1 MSTPIKMAPTK
12 GFFVRMLTR
21 DIDLRDAILDLLDN
35 CVDGIVRMLKKQ
47 GKGALD
53 NGHAKPYKGY
63 FAEITAT
70 PKKFVITDN
79 CGGIPENVAITSAFR
94 LGRPSD
100 MTAEKLETVGVYGIG
115 MKRAIFKLGKHA
127 VVTSQHEGKAFKVE
141 ITEEWLKTDDLW
153 DLTLEEVKP
162 SGNDGTRI
170 EVTDL
175 YTEIQRSFTPSESN
189 FLEDLNGSIRQLFAV
204 IMGKGFA
211 VKLNKDDLEPI
222 EFKLFTSDE
231 KGGASINPYVF
242 KGRIGKVNAEV
253 VVGFYRRPLTEAE
266 IEDENESPRADL
278 SQAGWSVICN
288 DRLVLRSDKTAVTGW
303 GTANVPRFHNQFSSI
318 AGVVTLRSTDPEL
331 LPLNTTKRGIE
342 TSSDVYF
349 RLLDYMRAGTK
360 KFTDYTNKW
369 KTRTDEAREQFQ
381 GASPLPA
388 GEIPTKIPHAS
399 FKKVSDRKLATED
412 SEAYEYQPTLPQP
425 RNGDANTR
433 IIRFTRPVTD
443 IKAIAVGLLDD
454 EEAKPGAVG
463 EACFDDVLERIK
475 KPRRK
480 S

>member
-1 MSTPIKMAPTK
+1 MSTPIRMAPTK

-35 CVDGIVRMLKKQ
+35 CVDGIVRTLKNQ
-47 GKGALD
+47 GKGAG
-53 NGHAKPYKGY
+53 NGHAKPYNGY
-63 FAEITAT
+63 YAEITAT
-70 PKKFVITDN
+70 PKKFLIQDN
-79 CGGIPENVAITSAFR
+79 CGGIPKDVAIKSAFR

-100 MTAEKLETVGVYGIG
+100 MIAEKLETVGVYGIG
-115 MKRAIFKLGKHA
+115 MKRAIFKLGQHA
-127 VVTSQHEGKAFKVE
+127 VVTSEHEGKAFRVE
-141 ITEEWLKTDDLW
+141 ITKEWLASDENW
-153 DLTLEEVKP
+153 DLTLEEIDP
-162 SGNDGTRI
+162 TGDNGTRI

-175 YTEIQRSFTPSESN
+175 YTEIQRAFTPSESN
-189 FLEDLNGSIRQLFAV
+189 LLEDLNGAIRQLFAV

-211 VKLNKDDLEPI
+211 VTLNKRELEPM
-222 EFKLFTSDE
+222 EFKLLTSGD
-231 KGGASINPYVF
+231 KPGASINPYVF
-242 KGRIGKVNAEV
+242 KGRIGKVSAEV
-253 VVGFYRRPLTEAE
+253 VVGFYRRPLTDTE
-266 IEDENESPRADL
+266 IEEESESPRANL
-278 SQAGWSVICN
+278 EQAGWSVICN

-369 KTRTDEAREQFQ
+369 KSRADDAREQFK
-381 GASPLPA
+381 GTSSLPA
-388 GEIPTKIPHAS
+388 GEIPNKIPQAS
-399 FKKVSDRKLATED
+399 FKKVSDTKLAKED
-412 SEAYEYQPTLPQP
+412 SEAYEFQPTLPQP
-425 RNGDANTR
+425 AKAETDTR
-433 IIRFTRPVTD
+433 IIRFTRPVSD
-443 IKAIAVGLLDD
+443 IKTIAIGLLDD
-454 EEAKPGAVG
+454 EEAKPGTVG
-463 EACFDDVLERIK
+463 EACFDDVLERIR